1 MGVLAINPSPDWKGG
16 VAVAVRQWS
25 RKAEPWKA
33 GKMPSVA
40 FLPTSFL
47 RKLAVFLLLTFDAP
61 PWRCLFA
68 VGKNAAESGRRVAT
82 DTVEK

>member
-1 MGVLAINPSPDWKGG
+1 MGVLANKPSPDWKGG

-33 GKMPSVA
+33 GK
-40 FLPTSFL
+40 
-47 RKLAVFLLLTFDAP
+47 
-61 PWRCLFA
+61 
-68 VGKNAAESGRRVAT
+68 NAAESGRRVAT